1 VFNKNAMLHKMRYVS
16 LVGAVLNKHETELRK
31 RHLAQMKSN
40 VLRSSEGMSHI
51 AKTQCLLSHA
61 TESTNRPIVK
71 PAGQGV
77 DQRTH
82 TK

>member
-31 RHLAQMKSN
+31 RHLAQMKSD
-40 VLRSSEGMSHI
+40 VLQGRSHI
-51 AKTQCLLSHA
+51 AKTQCLLSRA

-71 PAGQGV
+71 PDDQGV
-77 DQRTH
+77 HQPTH